1 MGLIESADSNY
12 FLNTSNMGVV
22 LFFQLLELLLVIQC
36 QASIIDVQ
44 SNPVTFQPL
53 QTDSLTFTCSLED
66 TVTSSPVDSL
76 VGKRLTHTAENL
88 VMVTSMV
95 VMRNN
100 GEHVATITPV
110 GAAKPLLDL
119 SNIAVTGDM
128 NGSGHGGHLKL
139 TWTYPTVTQA
149 GAYTCEVNGIN
160 NLGHNVVFK
169 KQIEINATSPTAPD
183 LVKYIHDLKVENVE
197 QKNNI
202 ADLTS
207 ETASM
212 KIEIDGLKSE
222 NAEMK
227 KDISGLH
234 TQSDSLQKQVDGL
247 KSENADLKT
256 QITHINSRI
265 DQVVSN
271 AKRPPTL
278 TNCHWTDYLNNWDS
292 QYAWDAP
299 HGAVI
304 MGTSSYHDNHRE
316 DRRFKFHY
324 CYLSAP

>member
-1 MGLIESADSNY
+1 
-12 FLNTSNMGVV
+12 
-22 LFFQLLELLLVIQC
+22 
-36 QASIIDVQ
+36 
-44 SNPVTFQPL
+44 
-53 QTDSLTFTCSLED
+53 
-66 TVTSSPVDSL
+66 VTSSPLDSL
-76 VGKRLTHTAENL
+76 VGKRLTHTYYNVL
-88 VMVTSMV
+88 MVTSIV

-100 GEHVATITPV
+100 GEHVATITLA

-149 GAYTCEVNGIN
+149 GVYTCEVNGIDD
-160 NLGHNVVFK
+160 LGHTVVFK

-183 LVKYIHDLKVENVE
+183 LVKYIYDLKVENLE
-197 QKNNI
+197 QKKSI
-202 ADLTS
+202 AGLT
-207 ETASM
+207 
-212 KIEIDGLKSE
+212 
-222 NAEMK
+222 
-227 KDISGLH
+227 
-234 TQSDSLQKQVDGL
+234 
-247 KSENADLKT
+247 SENADLKT

-278 TNCHWTDYLNNWDS
+278 TNCHWTGYLNDFDA

-304 MGTSSYHDNHRE
+304 MGTSSYHDSHRE